1 MNLKNKIQNS
11 LSESLKVSSDSEV
24 DKEFIHGLEIA
35 SKLLIDTFKSKGKV
49 LLAGNGGSA
58 ADSQHIAAEFM
69 GRLNFDQILYQL

>member
-35 SKLLIDTFKSKGKV
+35 SKLLIDTFQK
-49 LLAGNGGSA
+49 
-58 ADSQHIAAEFM
+58 
-69 GRLNFDQILYQL
+69 